1 MFCRELLTRRI
12 FVGSLVALP
21 LSNLPNLA
29 LAGRWPNKTVRVLY
43 PYAAGSPGDVTAR
56 IFAQRFSEVFG
67 QPFVVEN
74 RPGANGA
81 LAVEAVARAPADG
94 HTLLWTPSPPITIS
108 PAMTALPYDPV
119 KDLVPISAINVN
131 TMALIVNAKMPITT
145 VAEFV
150 SFVRARP
157 KELTYAEGGIGST
170 NHLAMALF
178 LNLAGLHM
186 TNVSYRGSGPALNDV
201 IAGHI
206 PTMFSPL
213 GDLQPHMESG
223 TIRVLAVT
231 GDHRSAYLPKVPT
244 LSELGFPTLKVP
256 AWSGLL
262 APAATPKPVVE
273 RLAAEVARAIKDSR
287 FADQLN
293 RRGIEPLGTA
303 PEEFAAM
310 ISADIALWA
319 EAIKIAGVQPK

>member
-1 MFCRELLTRRI
+1 MSCRELTRRAL
-12 FVGSLVALP
+12 VGSLAALP
-21 LSNLPNLA
+21 LSNLLNPA
-29 LAGRWPNKTVRVLY
+29 FAGRWPTRSVRVLY
-43 PYAAGSPGDVTAR
+43 PYAAGSAGDVTAR
-56 IFAQRFSEVFG
+56 LFAQRFSDVFG

-74 RPGANGA
+74 RPGANGT

-94 HTLLWTPSPPITIS
+94 HTLLWSPSPPITIS
-108 PAMTALPYDPV
+108 PALATLPYDPV
-119 KDLVPISAINVN
+119 KDLTPISAINVN
-131 TMALIVNAKMPITT
+131 TMALIVNARVPVTT
-145 VAEFV
+145 VAEFI

-178 LNLAGLHM
+178 LNRAGLHM

-213 GDLQPHMESG
+213 ADLQPHIESG
-223 TIRVLAVT
+223 AIRVLAVT
-231 GDHRSAYLPKVPT
+231 GDQRSTYLPKVPT
-244 LSELGFPTLKVP
+244 VSESGFPAFKVP
-256 AWSGLL
+256 AWSGLM
-262 APAATPKPVVE
+262 APAATPKPIVE
-273 RLAAEVARAIKDSR
+273 RLAAEVARAIKDAK

-310 ISADIALWA
+310 ISAEIALWA
-319 EAIKIAGVQPK
+319 EVVKIAGVQSR